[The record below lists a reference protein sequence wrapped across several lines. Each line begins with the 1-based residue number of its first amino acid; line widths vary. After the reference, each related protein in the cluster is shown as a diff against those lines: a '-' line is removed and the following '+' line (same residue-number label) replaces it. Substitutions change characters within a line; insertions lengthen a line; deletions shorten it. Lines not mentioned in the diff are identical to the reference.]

1 MPKTP
6 MPSPSRKSENG
17 LAAIYD
23 KIKTIKPQQFAASIP
38 MQIQTKAITGYCTS
52 TKNRFKI
59 V

>member
-17 LAAIYD
+17 LAIYD

-38 MQIQTKAITGYCTS
+38 NANSNKE
-52 TKNRFKI
+52 
-59 V
+59 